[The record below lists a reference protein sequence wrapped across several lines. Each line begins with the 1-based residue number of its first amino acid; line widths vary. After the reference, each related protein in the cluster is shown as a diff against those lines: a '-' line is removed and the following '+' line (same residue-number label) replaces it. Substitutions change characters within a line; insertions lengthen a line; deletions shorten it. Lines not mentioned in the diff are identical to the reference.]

1 MTLAQPVHAEWPGGV
16 ADGLA
21 EDVDEDGALL
31 VRIAEEAV
39 VRVEA
44 GDVTSFA
51 TQPAATLT
59 ETGAPRNLP

>member
-1 MTLAQPVHAEWPGGV
+1 VTLGQRVHAEWPGGV

-44 GDVTSFA
+44 GDVTLRS
-51 TQPAATLT
+51 
-59 ETGAPRNLP
+59 